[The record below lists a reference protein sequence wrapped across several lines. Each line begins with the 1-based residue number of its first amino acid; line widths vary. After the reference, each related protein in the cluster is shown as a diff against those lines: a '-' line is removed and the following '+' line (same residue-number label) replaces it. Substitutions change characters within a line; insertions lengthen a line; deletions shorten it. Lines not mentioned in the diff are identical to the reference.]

1 MCSYA
6 RPDRGIRGQ
15 ADPAVRAGWGS
26 LAEAETFSVRTAEG
40 DVLVEVDAN
49 EVKAAIIC
57 EAGVQRPLDPQPRL
71 REQPEPGGRPGR
83 IDGEFA
89 AFAAKVIGV
98 SGLRALTVGNFGPG
112 VLNDLRDRINWG
124 ATFLRRLNTDEV
136 DLRALQKRF
145 SRMRESLSKV
155 SRSAEGSIE
164 SLTIQLVKLAEWA
177 ESTGFSWP
185 PK

>member
-1 MCSYA
+1 M
-6 RPDRGIRGQ
+6 
-15 ADPAVRAGWGS
+15 
-26 LAEAETFSVRTAEG
+26 LAEAKTFSVRTAEG

-49 EVKAAIIC
+49 EVKAAITAKPAFKDLSILNLAY
-57 EAGVQRPLDPQPRL
+57 ENSRSRAAD
-71 REQPEPGGRPGR
+71 PGR

-145 SRMRESLSKV
+145 SRIRESLSKV